1 MSFIIYIPYS
11 LSIIPRVN
19 SITNKCKFDIL
30 RIDSKDILCQD
41 YGYNKKYC
49 NSKYIPDE
57 FIIYNENSIN
67 GKKIVIRP
75 RAIWHSSTKI
85 KMMDFYF
92 SFTCD
97 QDNFSRLIVYIIPI
111 KDFDYN
117 FIQNLIKFIFETII
131 LITLIIIPIIIIE
144 LFNSYKNEIMY
155 NINL

>member
-1 MSFIIYIPYS
+1 MSLIIYLYQTI
-11 LSIIPRVN
+11 SIIPRVN

-30 RIDSKDILCQD
+30 RIDSQDVLCQD

-49 NSKYIPDE
+49 NSKYIPNE
-57 FIIYNENSIN
+57 FIIYNENSIK
-67 GKKIVIRP
+67 GKNIFIRP
-75 RAIWHSSTKI
+75 RSIIDSSTKI

-97 QDNFSRLIVYIIPI
+97 QDNFPRLILYIIPT
-111 KDFDYN
+111 KEYDYN
-117 FIQNLIKFIFETII
+117 FIQDFIKFIFETII

-144 LFNSYKNEIMY
+144 LFNSYKNELMY

>member
-1 MSFIIYIPYS
+1 MSIIIYLYQAI
-11 LSIIPRVN
+11 SIIPTVN

-30 RIDSKDILCQD
+30 RIDRNDVLCQD

-57 FIIYNENSIN
+57 FIIYNANSIK
-67 GKKIVIRP
+67 GKNIVIRP
-75 RAIWHSSTKI
+75 RSIFTSKTKI

-97 QDNFSRLIVYIIPI
+97 QDNFPRLILYIIPT
-111 KDFDYN
+111 KEFDQDF
-117 FIQNLIKFIFETII
+117 ITFIFETII
-131 LITLIIIPIIIIE
+131 LISLIIIPIIIIE
-144 LFNSYKNEIMY
+144 LFNSYKNELLY